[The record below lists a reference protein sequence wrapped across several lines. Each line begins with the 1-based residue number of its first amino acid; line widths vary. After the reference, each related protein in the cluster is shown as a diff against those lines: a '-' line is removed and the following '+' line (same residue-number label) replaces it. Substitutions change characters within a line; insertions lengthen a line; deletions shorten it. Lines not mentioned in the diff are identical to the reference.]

1 MKYKTANAYYFRSIL
16 AIGGIESHLYYVAQ
30 KYGKYDMMRTMRKE
44 VSQERRIAYAKEQ

>member
-30 KYGKYDMMRTMRKE
+30 KYGKYDITVFYREGNLKQLERLRK
-44 VSQERRIAYAKEQ
+44 